1 MQELNYNQIEN
12 VSGGVEDS
20 VVVAGVAV
28 TGIKVGLTVLAVG
41 VALATVGGA
50 AYKTATALGA
60 DDLGE
65 AIGGAIFD
73 ALN

>member
-12 VSGGVEDS
+12 VSGGVDDS
-20 VVVAGVAV
+20 VVVAGLAI
-28 TGIKVGLTVLAVG
+28 TGISAGLTLLAVG
-41 VALATVGGA
+41 AALVTVGGA
-50 AYKTATALGA
+50 AYTTATALGA

-65 AIGGAIFD
+65 AIGGAIYD